1 MDDSDTSAPPTVSGP
16 WTRHGR
22 RTAYEN
28 AWITIWHDDVT
39 RPDGAPGVYGVVH
52 FANRAAG
59 VLVLDDADRVLLV
72 GQHRYALDAYSWEIP
87 EGGVPDGENA
97 EDGARREL
105 LEETGVEA
113 ADWRELARIHLSN
126 SVSDELA
133 ILFLATGLSQGDA
146 TPDGTE
152 QLVIRWLPF
161 EEVLAMTLD
170 GRITD
175 AMTVVAVERLAL
187 LRAGIAADVTGAH

>member
-1 MDDSDTSAPPTVSGP
+1 MDDRDPSAPPTVSGP

-59 VLVLDDADRVLLV
+59 VLVLDDEDRVLLV

-87 EGGVPDGENA
+87 EGGVPEGESA
-97 EDGARREL
+97 EAGARREL

-113 ADWRELARIHLSN
+113 SDWRELARIHLSN

-133 ILFLATGLSQGDA
+133 ILFVATGLCHGDA

-161 EEVLAMTLD
+161 ADVLAMTLD

-187 LRAGIAADVTGAH
+187 LRASGTPDATGAG

>member
-1 MDDSDTSAPPTVSGP
+1 MDHRDPSAPPTVSGP

-59 VLVLDDADRVLLV
+59 VLVLDDEDRVLLV
-72 GQHRYALDAYSWEIP
+72 GQHRYALDAYSWGIP
-87 EGGVPDGENA
+87 EGGIPEGESA
-97 EDGARREL
+97 EAGARREL

-113 ADWRELARIHLSN
+113 SDWRELARIHLSN

-133 ILFLATGLSQGDA
+133 ILFVVTGLCHGDA

-161 EEVLAMTLD
+161 ADVLAMTLD

-187 LRAGIAADVTGAH
+187 LRASGTPDATGAG

>member
-87 EGGVPDGENA
+87 EGGVPDGESA

-113 ADWRELARIHLSN
+113 VDWRELARIHLSN

-152 QLVIRWLPF
+152 QLVVRWLPF

-187 LRAGIAADVTGAH
+187 LRAGIATDVTGAG